1 MNATFV
7 EHDGL
12 LLACRVSGRKGA
24 PWIVLSNSLGA
35 TMAMWEPQLAL
46 LEPHFHVL
54 RYDTRGHGAS
64 GVPPEPYRFHDL
76 IGDVM
81 ALMDHHGIARAALM
95 GLSLGGMTAMGL
107 ALAHPGRF
115 ERIICCDT
123 RADAPPPFQQG
134 WIERLAAV
142 DEGGLGRIVGG
153 TMERWFAPDWR
164 ALNPAA
170 LAAVEAAFLA
180 TPVEGYRGCVAAIRT
195 LDYLKDLGRITV
207 PMLYVCG
214 SADMAAP
221 VAAMQAMADATPG
234 ARLAVIEGGAH
245 LPNIDRSAQ
254 FNRAIA
260 GFLGIP

>member
-1 MNATFV
+1 VNATFV

-12 LLACRVSGRKGA
+12 LLACRVSGREGA